1 MSIVRKQARP
11 FFVVTFLKWASHSM
25 VGHVVMMLVCV
36 SIPSFAV
43 LVGLDRADGR
53 LTLFRA
59 LYSAVLVSAGGAVGA
74 VIFWYA
80 VSSPLIERQR
90 KRSR

>member
-1 MSIVRKQARP
+1 MIFSSLNRDFFTRVLLSGKLYSAVVLIVRGLQ
-11 FFVVTFLKWASHSM
+11 
-25 VGHVVMMLVCV
+25 
-36 SIPSFAV
+36 
-43 LVGLDRADGR
+43 LDRADGR